1 MHFSFCENCFVV
13 HIFFSFTLTLEYTFI
28 CCYLIQDGLLDMHYT
43 ELSHV
48 ELIICM
54 AAHPFMFLLHEEH
67 KNSPHCK
74 CLQGITG
81 TLQGKSAI
89 SMEKGCKN
97 QKETLCILWV
107 NPVISTD
114 CGETP

>member
-1 MHFSFCENCFVV
+1 MVNGWPIQILEVMYVFESKKLVQKKFYAFLFLWKLLRSTY
-13 HIFFSFTLTLEYTFI
+13 IFFFHADIGVHI

-67 KNSPHCK
+67 KK
-74 CLQGITG
+74 
-81 TLQGKSAI
+81 TLQI
-89 SMEKGCKN
+89 F
-97 QKETLCILWV
+97 
-107 NPVISTD
+107 P
-114 CGETP
+114 P